1 MMPELGSKG
10 EGHPAISEMNPLP
23 GDQQLRA
30 LPFSDWGEANLVEV
44 LRYARGSK
52 YLSMPLSWKEALPR
66 AL

>member
-1 MMPELGSKG
+1 MPELGLKG
-10 EGHPAISEMNPLP
+10 EGQPTIGELNPVP

-52 YLSMPLSWKEALPR
+52 YLSMPPSWKDALPR